1 MTMVNELAALARQAI
16 AEPKAA
22 SAEVLRL
29 GVPNDVI
36 WPALGLI
43 IVMSVIINSIAEFL
57 SPNPMGSVPPFTLVF
72 FVAGVFIGFS
82 LAIWKIG
89 RLMGGQGT
97 LQDAFLLTAFLQGI
111 VLVAQIIQLL
121 LLILMPMVAGLFSL
135 VVTVL
140 GVWLNVNFI
149 GSLHGFDSLGRSF
162 AVFFLASLAVA
173 VLIVILASMAGI
185 TIGGAI

>member
-72 FVAGVFIGFS
+72 
-82 LAIWKIG
+82 
-89 RLMGGQGT
+89 
-97 LQDAFLLTAFLQGI
+97 
-111 VLVAQIIQLL
+111 
-121 LLILMPMVAGLFSL
+121 
-135 VVTVL
+135 
-140 GVWLNVNFI
+140 
-149 GSLHGFDSLGRSF
+149 
-162 AVFFLASLAVA
+162 
-173 VLIVILASMAGI
+173 
-185 TIGGAI
+185 